1 VSGLSI
7 VFSFILQVW
16 RQTIDLVIFSANQF
30 SSLMNLPF
38 SMCASRFPIEDSL
51 LAQEPPPEV
60 PLSPRPKAE
69 GNGLSI
75 ALQVPLVALEHEE
88 EDEDEVKSAEGDS
101 ETEAAVEE
109 DDDQEDHE
117 ERKRGATATSSK
129 RGTSRHADAAADES
143 NGSSSSSSS
152 SSSAQKKKKE
162 RQQQLLVD
170 NQEELLARAEALKAS
185 ADALAWKREWC
196 VEGAE
201 VVHETYGTGTV
212 ASVGAAWI
220 WVRFDDRAVMKKA
233 KSKVCCTARRDKR
246 RALREGRMVW
256 LCSQTLHL
264 KLSKHLKF

>member
-1 VSGLSI
+1 M
-7 VFSFILQVW
+7 
-16 RQTIDLVIFSANQF
+16 T
-30 SSLMNLPF
+30 NL
-38 SMCASRFPIEDSL
+38 
-51 LAQEPPPEV
+51 
-60 PLSPRPKAE
+60 LSPNVSSGQLER
-69 GNGLSI
+69 
-75 ALQVPLVALEHEE
+75 LQLLFLRALEVAH
-88 EDEDEVKSAEGDS
+88 K
-101 ETEAAVEE
+101 
-109 DDDQEDHE
+109 
-117 ERKRGATATSSK
+117 ATSELVV
-129 RGTSRHADAAADES
+129 DAI
-143 NGSSSSSSS
+143 SSSSR
-152 SSSAQKKKKE
+152 AQKKKKE

>member
-1 VSGLSI
+1 
-7 VFSFILQVW
+7 
-16 RQTIDLVIFSANQF
+16 
-30 SSLMNLPF
+30 
-38 SMCASRFPIEDSL
+38 MCASRFPIEDSL

-143 NGSSSSSSS
+143 NGSSSS